1 MKKKS
6 MHATVKCMCR
16 LYNKL
21 PEYDI
26 SQLHLALLCLYKK

>member
-1 MKKKS
+1 MNLINHFKIMKKKS

-26 SQLHLALLCLYKK
+26 S